1 MFSGS
6 CLVLENVMQ
15 DLGPGALARHSVLGV
30 GFRVCFWLRTSGV
43 TTEVELELLGQGLG
57 SSSC

>member
-1 MFSGS
+1 
-6 CLVLENVMQ
+6 MQ
-15 DLGPGALARHSVLGV
+15 DLGPGALARHSVLGL
-30 GFRVCFWLRTSGV
+30 GFRVCFWLRTYGV